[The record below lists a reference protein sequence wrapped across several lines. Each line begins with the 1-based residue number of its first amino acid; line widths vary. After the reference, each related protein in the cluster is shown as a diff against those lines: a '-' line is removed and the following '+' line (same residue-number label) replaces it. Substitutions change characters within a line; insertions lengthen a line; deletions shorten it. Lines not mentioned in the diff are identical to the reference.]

1 MKAPQNFVER
11 VKGFILASGFYNYYL
26 DAHRHTDN
34 IVWIYPQSG
43 SSPNVIMLEFDWSNH
58 TYKVCVG
65 RNGDGTNFHTTNEGN
80 SFNPQYFRTFDG
92 FTEWLQLKV
101 ADWWH
106 YFGY

>member
-1 MKAPQNFVER
+1 MKGPQNFTER
-11 VKGFILASGFYNYYL
+11 VKGFTLLSGFYNYHL

-34 IVWIYPQSG
+34 IVWIYPQSE
-43 SSPNVIMLEFDWSNH
+43 SPNVIMLEFDWSNH
-58 TYKVCVG
+58 TYKVCVA
-65 RNGDGTNFHTTNEGN
+65 RSGDGVNFHTTNENN
-80 SFNPQYFRTFDG
+80 SFNPQYFRTFDL